1 MLVLGT
7 FDSIRALINHSQV
20 VMLMKTPAF
29 TTALLFVFLAL
40 SSTLALSAD
49 PVNHAATADT
59 PSMVVE
65 QTIQY
70 DYNKALDTVRQQL
83 KDDGWKLI
91 AEINLGT
98 RLAKKGVEV
107 PGGLVIFKL
116 TSGKNAVPLLA
127 ADETRYVSAMMP
139 CGLSVYGKQDGTVVI
154 SRMNFEMMSTMLE
167 PKVAKVMTKS
177 ITKLNKTV
185 ESAMAKMAAN

>member
-1 MLVLGT
+1 MKNPTFAAALLGT
-7 FDSIRALINHSQV
+7 LLSFNTTFTFSAEPGNQADPTD
-20 VMLMKTPAF
+20 TPAI
-29 TTALLFVFLAL
+29 
-40 SSTLALSAD
+40 
-49 PVNHAATADT
+49 
-59 PSMVVE
+59 VVE
-65 QTIQY
+65 QTIQH
-70 DYNKALDTVRQQL
+70 DYNKALDIVRQQL

-177 ITKLNKTV
+177 IAKLNKTV
-185 ESAMAKMAAN
+185 ESAMAKMAVN

>member
-1 MLVLGT
+1 MKNPTFTAALLGALFSFNTT
-7 FDSIRALINHSQV
+7 FAFSAESGDQDDPTD
-20 VMLMKTPAF
+20 TPAI
-29 TTALLFVFLAL
+29 
-40 SSTLALSAD
+40 
-49 PVNHAATADT
+49 
-59 PSMVVE
+59 VVE
-65 QTIQY
+65 QTIQH
-70 DYNKALDTVRQQL
+70 DYNKALDIVRQQL

-154 SRMNFEMMSTMLE
+154 SRMNFEMMSSMLE
-167 PKVAKVMTKS
+167 PKVAKVMT
-177 ITKLNKTV
+177 
-185 ESAMAKMAAN
+185 

>member
-1 MLVLGT
+1 
-7 FDSIRALINHSQV
+7 
-20 VMLMKTPAF
+20 MKTPAF
-29 TTALLFVFLAL
+29 TAALLCGLL
-40 SSTLALSAD
+40 SLNSTFSLSAE
-49 PVNHAATADT
+49 PANPAEPADT
-59 PSMVVE
+59 SSMVVE
-65 QTIQY
+65 QAIQY
-70 DYNKALDTVRQQL
+70 DYNKALDIVRQQL

-91 AEINLGT
+91 AEINLGA

-154 SRMNFEMMSTMLE
+154 SRMNFEMMSAMLE
-167 PKVAKVMTKS
+167 PKVATVMTKS
-177 ITKLNKTV
+177 INKLNKTV
-185 ESAMAKMAAN
+185 ESAIARMAAN